1 LKSLVV
7 LHILN
12 IVFAFVT
19 SLSQT
24 NRILKS
30 GSENNFRNSLLLIC
44 LAIFAA
50 ITSIIQTKRIIDK
63 ITNKITSPT
72 Q

>member
-7 LHILN
+7 LHIFS

-19 SLSQT
+19 SLTQT

-30 GSENNFRNSLLLIC
+30 GSENNFRNSLLLLC

-50 ITSIIQTKRIIDK
+50 VTSIVQTKRIIDK
-63 ITNKITSPT
+63 ITNKITSHI